1 MAGANLQDDAKMILN
16 RGMSSPMDAAL
27 HISPN
32 LHRVAALALGTFLNF
47 SKMAIASSDLIF
59 AT

>member
-32 LHRVAALALGTFLNF
+32 LHRVAALALGNFLEFLENGD
-47 SKMAIASSDLIF
+47 S
-59 AT
+59 